1 MSVLIAFLLMLA
13 LFGFNVPVAFAV
25 CASTFVYFF
34 IAQDMSPV
42 MVVQR
47 MIGGAD
53 NLPLLAIPF
62 FMMLGSILNYTGITG
77 RLLVL
82 ADALTGHMRGGLA
95 QTNIVLGALIGGPS
109 GAGLADAAMI
119 CKVLV
124 PEMAKNGYSRPFAA
138 ALTGASAL
146 LGPILPPGIGLIIYG
161 FVSDTSIGKLF
172 MGGLGP
178 GILLTILLMVTVDL
192 IARRRGY
199 SPTRPK
205 MAGIREIGKAA
216 AGAFWGLMLMVLILG
231 GIRYGIFTPT
241 EAGAVTCVYALIVGF
256 VYRETGWADV
266 KKALAESA
274 RSNGAIMLMLMASAA
289 FAWVL
294 TWEGVASEA
303 TEFLMGIST
312 SPAVFLLI
320 VNVLLLVVGMF
331 LDGNAAIIVL
341 TPLLMPT
348 VHAMNI
354 DPVHFGILMIFN
366 LSIGAITPPF
376 GTTMFLTC
384 NLSGVKVEEFMKEI
398 LPFYGALF
406 LTLMITTFYP
416 PLSLV
421 LANWIPM

>member
-1 MSVLIAFLLMLA
+1 MSVLIAFLVMLA
-13 LFGFNVPVAFAV
+13 LFGINVPVAFAI
-25 CASTFVYFF
+25 CAATFVYFF
-34 IAQDMSPV
+34 VAQDMSAI

-62 FMMLGSILNYTGITG
+62 FMMLGSILNYTGITK
-77 RLLVL
+77 RLLAL
-82 ADALTGHMRGGLA
+82 ADVLSGHMRGGLA
-95 QTNIVLGALIGGPS
+95 QTNVVLGALIGGPS

-124 PEMAKNGYSRPFAA
+124 PEMSRNGYGRPFAA
-138 ALTGASAL
+138 ALTSASAL

-178 GILLTILLMVTVDL
+178 GILCTVLLMVAVDYVS
-192 IARRRGY
+192 RKRGY
-199 SPTRPK
+199 KPTRQR
-205 MAGIREIGKAA
+205 MASLKEIGKASLD
-216 AGAFWGLMLMVLILG
+216 GFWGLMLMVLILG

-241 EAGAVTCVYALIVGF
+241 EAGAVTCIYALLVG
-256 VYRETGWADV
+256 VAYRETSWADV
-266 KKALAESA
+266 KAALAESA
-274 RSNGAIMLMLMASAA
+274 RANGSIMLILMASAG

-294 TWEGVASEA
+294 TWEGVAAET
-303 TEFLMGIST
+303 TELLMGVS
-312 SPAVFLLI
+312 SNKYVFLLI
-320 VNVLLLVVGMF
+320 VNVLLIVVGMF

-348 VHAMNI
+348 VNAMDI
-354 DPVHFGILMIFN
+354 DPVHFGIMMIFN
-366 LSIGAITPPF
+366 LSVGAITPPF

-384 NLSGVKVEEFMKEI
+384 NLTGVKVDEYMKEI
-398 LPFYGALF
+398 LPFYIALGM
-406 LTLMITTFYP
+406 TLLVTTFYP

-421 LANWIPM
+421 LANL

>member
-1 MSVLIAFLLMLA
+1 MSVLIAFLVMLA
-13 LFGFNVPVAFAV
+13 LFGINVPVAFAI
-25 CASTFVYFF
+25 CAATFVYFF
-34 IAQDMSPV
+34 VAQDMSAI

-62 FMMLGSILNYTGITG
+62 FMMLGSILNYTGITR

-82 ADALTGHMRGGLA
+82 ADVLSGHMRGGLA
-95 QTNIVLGALIGGPS
+95 QTNVVLGALIGGPS

-124 PEMAKNGYSRPFAA
+124 PEMTRNGYSRPFAA
-138 ALTGASAL
+138 ALTSASAL

-178 GILLTILLMVTVDL
+178 GILCTVLLMVAVDYVS
-192 IARRRGY
+192 RKRGY
-199 SPTRPK
+199 KPTRQR
-205 MAGIREIGKAA
+205 MASLGEIGKAA
-216 AGAFWGLMLMVLILG
+216 LDGFWGLMLMVLILG
-231 GIRYGIFTPT
+231 GIRYGVFTPT
-241 EAGAVTCVYALIVGF
+241 EAGAVTCIYALLVGIA
-256 VYRETGWADV
+256 YRETSWADV
-266 KKALAESA
+266 KSALAESA
-274 RSNGAIMLMLMASAA
+274 RANGSIMLILMASAG

-294 TWEGVASEA
+294 TWEGVAAET
-303 TEFLMGIST
+303 TELLMGISENKY
-312 SPAVFLLI
+312 VFLLI
-320 VNVLLLVVGMF
+320 VNALLIVVGMF

-348 VHAMNI
+348 VRTLGI
-354 DPVHFGILMIFN
+354 DPVHFGIMMIFN

-384 NLSGVKVEEFMKEI
+384 NLTRVKIDEYMKEI
-398 LPFYGALF
+398 GPFYVALGV
-406 LTLMITTFYP
+406 TLLITTFYP

-421 LANWIPM
+421 LANL

>member
-1 MSVLIAFLLMLA
+1 MSVLIAFLVMLA
-13 LFGFNVPVAFAV
+13 LFFINVPVAFAI

-34 IAQDMSPV
+34 IAQDMSAV

-62 FMMLGSILNYTGITG
+62 FMMLGSILNYTGITN
-77 RLLVL
+77 RLMIL
-82 ADALTGHMRGGLA
+82 ADALSGHMRGGLA
-95 QTNIVLGALIGGPS
+95 QTNVVLGALIGGPS

-124 PEMAKNGYSRPFAA
+124 PEMARSGYSRPFAA
-138 ALTGASAL
+138 ALTSASAL

-172 MGGLGP
+172 MGGMGP
-178 GILLTILLMVTVDL
+178 GILLTILLMVAVDVM
-192 IARRRGY
+192 ARKRGY
-199 SPTRPK
+199 KPTRAK
-205 MAGIREIGKAA
+205 MAGIREIGKASL
-216 AGAFWGLMLMVLILG
+216 GAFWGLMLMVLILG

-241 EAGAVTCVYALIVGF
+241 EAGAVTCLYALIVGF
-256 VYRETGWADV
+256 AYKETSWADV
-266 KKALAESA
+266 KMALAESA
-274 RSNGAIMLMLMASAA
+274 RANGSIMLMLMASGG
-289 FAWVL
+289 FAWIL
-294 TWEGVASEA
+294 TWEGVATEA
-303 TEFLMGIST
+303 TEFLMGIVST
-312 SPAVFLLI
+312 PSSFLLI
-320 VNVLLLVVGMF
+320 VNVLLIVVGMF

-348 VHAMNI
+348 VHTLGI
-354 DPVHFGILMIFN
+354 DPVHFGIMMIFN

-384 NLSGVKVEEFMKEI
+384 NLTGVKIDEYMKEI
-398 LPFYGALF
+398 IPFYIALG
-406 LTLMITTFYP
+406 LTLAVTAYYP

-421 LANWIPM
+421 LANWVPM

>member
-13 LFGFNVPVAFAV
+13 FFAVNVPVAFAV
-25 CASTFVYFF
+25 CAATFAYFF
-34 IAQDMSPV
+34 IAQDMSAV

-62 FMMLGSILNYTGITG
+62 FMMLGSILNYTGITN
-77 RLLVL
+77 RLLKL
-82 ADALTGHMRGGLA
+82 ADALSGHMRGGLA
-95 QTNIVLGALIGGPS
+95 QTNVVLGALIGGPS

-124 PEMAKNGYSRPFAA
+124 PEMNRNGYSRPFAA
-138 ALTGASAL
+138 ALTSASAL

-172 MGGLGP
+172 MGGMGP
-178 GILLTILLMVTVDL
+178 GVLCTILLMVAVDYV
-192 IARRRGY
+192 ARKRGY
-199 SPTRPK
+199 KPTRSK
-205 MAGIREIGKAA
+205 MAGMKEIGKASME
-216 AGAFWGLMLMVLILG
+216 AFWGLMLMVLILG

-241 EAGAVTCVYALIVGF
+241 EAGAVTCIYALIVGF
-256 VYRETGWADV
+256 AYKETSWADV
-266 KKALAESA
+266 KSALAESA
-274 RSNGAIMLMLMASAA
+274 RANGSIMLILMASAG
-289 FAWVL
+289 FAWIL
-294 TWEGVASEA
+294 TWEGVAAET
-303 TEFLMGIST
+303 TELLMGISSSQT
-312 SPAVFLLI
+312 VFLLI
-320 VNVLLLVVGMF
+320 VNVLLILVGMF

-348 VHAMNI
+348 VHALGI
-354 DPVHFGILMIFN
+354 DPVHFGIMMIFN

-384 NLSGVKVEEFMKEI
+384 NLTGVKLDEYMREI
-398 LPFYGALF
+398 VPFYIALGV
-406 LTLMITTFYP
+406 TLMVTTFYP

-421 LANWIPM
+421 LANWVPM

>member
-82 ADALTGHMRGGLA
+82 ADTLTGHMRGGLA

-124 PEMAKNGYSRPFAA
+124 PEMAKAGYSRSFAA

-178 GILLTILLMVTVDL
+178 GILLTLLLMGVVNL
-192 IARRRGY
+192 VARRRGY
-199 SPTRPK
+199 APTRSK
-205 MAGIREIGKAA
+205 MAGLREISKAA
-216 AGAFWGLMLMVLILG
+216 VGAFWGLMLMVLILG

-241 EAGAVTCVYALIVGF
+241 EAGAVTCLYALIVGF
-256 VYRETGWADV
+256 AYRETSWADV
-266 KKALAESA
+266 KAALAESA

-294 TWEGVASEA
+294 TWEGVAADA
-303 TEFLMGIST
+303 TEFLLGVSANPVI
-312 SPAVFLLI
+312 FLLI

-348 VHAMNI
+348 VHALGI
-354 DPVHFGILMIFN
+354 DPVHFGIMMIFN

-384 NLSGVKVEEFMKEI
+384 NLSGVKVEDFMKEI
-398 LPFYGALF
+398 LPFYAALG
-406 LTLMITTFYP
+406 LTLMVTTFYP